1 MKPDKSRA
9 INPDSLFALY
19 IGVVEM
25 QVDGACH
32 CGAITFTAVVEPNR
46 VMVCHCTDCQV
57 LTGSAFRVVVPA
69 LIETFVLHG
78 EPKRYVK
85 VAESGAKRTQ
95 AFCSVCGSPVFAT
108 AVENATQVSLRVGL
122 LRQRNQLSPSLQIW
136 KRSASSWLNALASVP
151 GCEQQEAFSAR

>member
-1 MKPDKSRA
+1 
-9 INPDSLFALY
+9 
-19 IGVVEM
+19 M

-32 CGAITFTAVVEPNR
+32 CGAITFTAVVDPNR

-69 LIETFVLHG
+69 SIETFVLHG
-78 EPKRYVK
+78 EPTRYVK

-95 AFCSVCGSPVFAT
+95 AFCSVCGSPVFAM
-108 AVENATQVSLRVGL
+108 AVENPTQVSLRVGL

-136 KRSASSWLNALASVP
+136 KRSTSSWINALVFVP
-151 GCEQQEAFSAR
+151 GCEQQEAFSPR